1 MDKSLDDIRK
11 KYETEHKQVL
21 TDEVMLMGNDN
32 FKDESN
38 VCQPSDQIQ
47 MNMQENDNQKQK
59 LNEQFQPCNNIPN
72 EAKQK
77 DTNKENID
85 NHLEESNTTSKLKS
99 LNPIWIAVQNS

>member
-1 MDKSLDDIRK
+1 MDKILDDIRK

-47 MNMQENDNQKQK
+47 MNMQENDNQKQ
-59 LNEQFQPCNNIPN
+59 
-72 EAKQK
+72 
-77 DTNKENID
+77 
-85 NHLEESNTTSKLKS
+85 
-99 LNPIWIAVQNS
+99 